1 MKKVFPKILNKV
13 SGKKILVI
21 GDLILDEYIWG
32 DATRISPEAPVPVIR
47 VSSRTHSPGGAA
59 NVANNLRALGIEVLL
74 CGITGDDGYGR
85 LFSDLLKGSGV
96 NISGIISDSGRPTTL
111 KTRIMAQGYQ
121 IARADQES
129 ITPIN
134 SSLIKKIASFISKH
148 LKVVDAI
155 IISDYGKGVI
165 NEEFLDIIRP
175 KLLNSG
181 KIINIDPKVGNFP
194 LYIKATTITPN
205 KKEAEGASG
214 ITIKGHKSLL
224 DAGDVLM
231 KKLSLSNLL
240 ITRGEEGM
248 SLFCQDRVFHIPT
261 VARAV
266 YDVTGAGDTVISHY
280 TAFLCAGASPIEAA
294 ALSNISAGIKV
305 TKLGSATVSI
315 EELKSYLKEGHDIG
329 NINEEVL

>member
-13 SGKKILVI
+13 SEKKILVI

-59 NVANNLRALGIEVLL
+59 NVANNLRALGVDVTL
-74 CGITGDDGYGR
+74 CGVTGKDGYGR
-85 LFSDLLKGSGV
+85 LFSDLLTKNGVDVSGV
-96 NISGIISDSGRPTTL
+96 KNDKNRPTTL

-121 IARADQES
+121 VARADQES
-129 ITPIN
+129 ILPI
-134 SSLIKKIASFISKH
+134 SEGIEKKLLRFIKKKISST
-148 LKVVDAI
+148 DAI

-165 NEEFLDIIRP
+165 NAKFL
-175 KLLNSG
+175 KTLLPMLIESK
-181 KIINIDPKVGNFP
+181 KIINVDPKVGNFP
-194 LYIKATTITPN
+194 LYKGVTTITPN
-205 KKEAEGASG
+205 KKEAEGASQVA
-214 ITIKGHKSLL
+214 IQDHKSLL
-224 DAGDVLM
+224 AAGGKIMDNLM
-231 KKLSLSNLL
+231 LNNLL
-240 ITRGEEGM
+240 LTRGEEGM
-248 SLFCQDRVFHIPT
+248 SLFSSDRVYHIPT

-305 TKLGSATVSI
+305 TKLGSATVSVK
-315 EELKSYLKEGHDIG
+315 ELKDYLKEGHEIG
-329 NINEEVL
+329 NINEEML